1 MGPKEL
7 YLLAYNLFAC
17 VGWTLVLAL
26 ALQSL
31 AKGIPENGLVESL
44 ANVYTTENLAILLT
58 YSQGAALLEI
68 LHAAL
73 GLVRSPIIVTA
84 MQVGSRIVALYAIVN
99 SPSAQSKFF
108 FLSRKNASYA
118 TSTSSS
124 YLHPIPVCFSA
135 MGRWSDDSFVVDRGD
150 FSVHVLCCS
159 TRHG

>member
-99 SPSAQSKFF
+99 SPSAQSK
-108 FLSRKNASYA
+108 
-118 TSTSSS
+118 
-124 YLHPIPVCFSA
+124 
-135 MGRWSDDSFVVDRGD
+135 SFVS
-150 FSVHVLCCS
+150 FKKK
-159 TRHG
+159 